1 MSKSIANPTAMPP
14 DVNRFNSAKV
24 KEGFYSQS
32 VLRAAQPERSSY
44 KSFMKDFRSQIQL
57 IRQESKD
64 HFKKPKVETPQLKS
78 IENRVK
84 NKSYSP
90 SRKKETVRIDLS
102 DEKKLAVD

>member
-1 MSKSIANPTAMPP
+1 MNK
-14 DVNRFNSAKV
+14 FNTHDKV
-24 KEGFYSQS
+24 KEGFDSQS
-32 VLRAAQPERSSY
+32 VLKVAQPVRSSY

-57 IRQESKD
+57 IRQESKE
-64 HFKKPKVETPQLKS
+64 HFKKPKVETPKLRS

-90 SRKKETVRIDLS
+90 PRKKETVRIDLS